1 MQVALEVPCVPW
13 PAYKH
18 IHVINK
24 ILFFKKR
31 VGFKPMALSSQG
43 KERILSK
50 MKLRKVRG
58 EILLCIMA
66 FAKDQLHL
74 ASFGVCVENSWATGE
89 T

>member
-1 MQVALEVPCVPW
+1 
-13 PAYKH
+13 
-18 IHVINK
+18 
-24 ILFFKKR
+24 
-31 VGFKPMALSSQG
+31 MALSSQG

-58 EILLCIMA
+58 EIPLCIMA